1 MSRAWILALLSVSAL
16 AAPPRAERRQE
27 GTAAIVNRWLRS
39 MSVAQKAAQLLIVP
53 VYGDNPHERSKAW
66 RTIRTLVTDQQVGGL
81 ILLNRVRNGVV
92 QKAEPYQS
100 TAFFNR
106 IQKLSRI
113 PLLVG
118 GDFERGASMRLN
130 GTPQYPHLMAY
141 GAANDMEATR
151 ALGRATARE
160 ARALGIHWVYAPVA
174 DVNNNP
180 DNPIINIRSFGE
192 DPAKVAAHVKA
203 FIEGAR
209 SDPSQR
215 VLVTVKHFPGHGDT
229 ATDSHLGLG
238 VVPASRDRMEQVEM
252 VPFRAAVEAGVD
264 SIMTAHLAVPAL
276 ETEPIPATV
285 SRAIMTGLLR
295 ESLGFKGIITTDA
308 MDMYG
313 LAKQFSPG
321 EAAVRALEAGVDV
334 LLVPPDARAAIRGIV
349 EAVRTNRIN
358 VSRLDESVRKVL
370 AEKVRLG
377 LHRQRLVNLETLS
390 ESIDAPE
397 DEDLAAE
404 VAAKALTLVRNEDGL
419 LPLDRNRPG
428 CFYVLSG
435 SRFSPQGRDLG
446 ELLRQAAPQ
455 ARQLLLDP
463 NLPEE
468 EFSSVARE
476 AASCSSISVFT
487 FVVAAAF
494 QGSVGLPG
502 RYPAFLDALL
512 ATGRPLILISMG
524 NPYLLRNYP
533 AVAAFL
539 AAFSTASPSEQAVVR
554 ALFGETAIEGR
565 LPVTIP
571 GIAALGFGLDL
582 PAKPVQ

>member
-1 MSRAWILALLSVSAL
+1 MSRAWILAVVSAAAL
-16 AAPPRAERRQE
+16 AAPPK
-27 GTAAIVNRWLRS
+27 AARHQDASSAVVNRWLRS
-39 MSVAQKAAQLLIVP
+39 MTLAEKAAQLLIVP
-53 VYGDNPHERSKAW
+53 VYGDNPHSRSKEW
-66 RTIRTLVTDQQVGGL
+66 RTIRSSVADLQVGGL

-92 QKAEPYQS
+92 QKSEPYQS
-100 TAFFNR
+100 AAFFNR
-106 IQKLSRI
+106 VQKLARI

-118 GDFERGASMRLN
+118 GDLERGASMRLN

-141 GAANDMEATR
+141 GAANELEATR

-192 DPAKVAAHVKA
+192 DPRLVSAHVRA

-209 SDPSQR
+209 SDPAYR

-229 ATDSHLGLG
+229 ATDTHLGLG
-238 VVPASRDRMEQVEM
+238 VVSASKERMEQLELE
-252 VPFRAAVEAGVD
+252 PFRAAIGAGVD
-264 SIMTAHLAVPAL
+264 SVMTAHLSVPAF
-276 ETEPIPATV
+276 EPEQIPATV
-285 SRAIMTGLLR
+285 SRNIITGLLR
-295 ESLGFKGIITTDA
+295 GTLGFKGIVTTDA

-334 LLVPPDARAAIRGIV
+334 LLVPTDARATIGGV
-349 EAVRTNRIN
+349 VNAVRSNRLS
-358 VSRLDESVRKVL
+358 VARLDESVRRIL

-377 LHRQRLVNLETLS
+377 LHRKRLVDLESLS
-390 ESIDAPE
+390 ELIDSPE
-397 DEDLAAE
+397 DEELAGS
-404 VAAKALTLVRNEDGL
+404 VAAKALTLVRNEANL
-419 LPLDRNRPG
+419 LPLDKAKAG
-428 CFYVLSG
+428 CFYILAG
-435 SRFSPQGRDLG
+435 SRFSTQGRDLG

-455 ARQLLLDP
+455 SKQVLLDP

-468 EFSSVARE
+468 EFTALARD
-476 AASCSSISVFT
+476 AGGCPSISIFT

-502 RYPAFLDALL
+502 RYPGFVEALL
-512 ATGRPLILISMG
+512 ATQRPAALISMG
-524 NPYLLRNYP
+524 NPYLLR
-533 AVAAFL
+533 AFPGVKAYL
-539 AAFSTASPSEQAVVR
+539 AAFSTAAPSERAVVR
-554 ALFGETAIEGR
+554 ALFGEAAVNGR

-571 GIAALGFGLDL
+571 GIAAPGFGLDL
-582 PAKPVQ
+582 PVKPVQ